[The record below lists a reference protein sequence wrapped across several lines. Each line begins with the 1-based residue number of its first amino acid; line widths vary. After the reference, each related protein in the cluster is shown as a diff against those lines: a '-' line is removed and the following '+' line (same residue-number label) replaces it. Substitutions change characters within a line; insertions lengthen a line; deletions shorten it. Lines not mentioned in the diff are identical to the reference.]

1 MCYFAPNFLNNIKCS
16 SQFIIILVLQNKK
29 KMKKL
34 VLFFAAA
41 AMAVS
46 ASAQGT
52 ATTGNK
58 FSDNWYIGL
67 NAGVGTATTHSEWL
81 KNLNPNVGIRVGKNL
96 TTVFGLAFEGNFY
109 FSEKSGNV
117 DYLNMNKSNFIPD
130 VKTGTVVREM
140 NVNLLGT
147 FNLMNLFGHYK
158 GTPRTFEMIAVAG
171 FGWGHPF
178 SSGSEDW
185 NQLMWDNKSKRIEWN
200 YLTSKLG
207 LDFAFNLGEK
217 KAWQVYVEPSINYAL
232 VAGGK
237 DCNAIIGQYTG
248 LYNLNKSMVQL
259 NAGVIYKF
267 KTSNGTHNFAY
278 SQLRDQSEIDGL
290 NGKINSLRNMLNDK
304 DAAIAGLN
312 KQIADLKDQLAK
324 KPKVVEKIVDS
335 NANVLQPSVIFRQG
349 KSVIDPAQYAQ
360 IEMVAKYMKNHPEA
374 KILVEGYAS
383 PEGKAEYNQKLS
395 QARAEVVKNALVKK
409 YKIAEDRISVKGCG
423 ITDKLFDEYD
433 FNRVSI
439 FKDTTK

>member
-1 MCYFAPNFLNNIKCS
+1 
-16 SQFIIILVLQNKK
+16 
-29 KMKKL
+29 MKKL
-34 VLFFAAA
+34 VLFFAVA
-41 AMAVS
+41 AMTVA

-58 FSDNWYIGL
+58 FTDNWYIGV
-67 NAGVGTATTHSEWL
+67 NGGVGTATTHSEWL
-81 KNLNPNVGIRVGKNL
+81 KNLMPNVGIRVGKNL

-109 FSEKSGNV
+109 FSEKSGNEY
-117 DYLNMNKSNFIPD
+117 DPMHWGSTNFIPN

-140 NVNLLGT
+140 NLNLLGT
-147 FNLMNLFGHYK
+147 FNLMNLFGGYK
-158 GTPRTFEMIAVAG
+158 GTPRAFELIAVGG

-178 SSGSEDW
+178 SSASEEW
-185 NQLMWDNKSKRIEWN
+185 NQAVWGNNSKRIEWN

-207 LDFAFNLGEK
+207 LDLAYNFGAQ

-237 DCNAIIGQYTG
+237 DNNVTNGQYTG

-259 NAGVIYKF
+259 NAGLIYKF

-290 NGKINSLRNMLNDK
+290 NGKINSLRGMLNDK

-312 KQIADLKDQLAK
+312 KQVADLKDQLAK
-324 KPKVVEKIVDS
+324 KPQVIEKVTDS
-335 NANVLQPSVIFRQG
+335 KANVLQPSVIFRQG

-383 PEGKAEYNQKLS
+383 PEGKADFNQKLS

-409 YKIAEDRISVKGCG
+409 YKIAADRITVKGCG

>member
-1 MCYFAPNFLNNIKCS
+1 M
-16 SQFIIILVLQNKK
+16 

-34 VLFFAAA
+34 VMFFAAA
-41 AMAVS
+41 AIAVS

-67 NAGVGTATTHSEWL
+67 NGGVGTATTHSEWL

-96 TTVFGLAFEGNFY
+96 TTVFGLALEGNFY
-109 FSEKSGNV
+109 FSEKSGNEF
-117 DYLNMNKSNFIPD
+117 DPMYWGSTNFIPNVD
-130 VKTGTVVREM
+130 KGTVVREM
-140 NVNLLGT
+140 NLNLLGT

-178 SSGSEDW
+178 SSNSEEW
-185 NQLMWDNKSKRIEWN
+185 NQEVWGKNSKRIEWN

-207 LDFAFNLGEK
+207 IDFAFNLGEK

-237 DCNAIIGQYTG
+237 DCNAQLGQYTG
-248 LYNLNKSMVQL
+248 MYNLNKSMVQL

-312 KQIADLKDQLAK
+312 KQVASLKDQLARK
-324 KPKVVEKIVDS
+324 TVAVEKAAARET
-335 NANVLQPSVIFRQG
+335 NAKKEVGAVLQPSVIFRQG

-395 QARAEVVKNALVKK
+395 QARADAVKNALVKK

>member
-1 MCYFAPNFLNNIKCS
+1 MCYFASNFLNNIKLS
-16 SQFIIILVLQNKK
+16 SQFIIFLVLQNKM

-34 VLFFAAA
+34 VLFFAVA

-109 FSEKSGNV
+109 FSEKSGNEF
-117 DYLNMNKSNFIPD
+117 DPMHWGSTNFIPN
-130 VKTGTVVREM
+130 VKTSTVVREM
-140 NVNLLGT
+140 NLNLLGT

-178 SSGSEDW
+178 SSASR
-185 NQLMWDNKSKRIEWN
+185 MEWN

-237 DCNAIIGQYTG
+237 DCNALIGQYTG

-312 KQIADLKDQLAK
+312 KQVASLKDQLARK
-324 KPKVVEKIVDS
+324 TVAVEKAAARET
-335 NANVLQPSVIFRQG
+335 NAKKEVGAVLQPSVIFRQG